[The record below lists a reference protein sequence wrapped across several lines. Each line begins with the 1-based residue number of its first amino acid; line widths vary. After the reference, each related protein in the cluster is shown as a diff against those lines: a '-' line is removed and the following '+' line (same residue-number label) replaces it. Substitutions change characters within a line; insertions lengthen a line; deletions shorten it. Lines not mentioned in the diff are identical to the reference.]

1 MPTGITVEQVLK
13 RKPILVKPSDT
24 VANVAK
30 KLSKAKVSS
39 AIVVK
44 KDDILGIVTDRDI
57 LNKVVAPGKNPK
69 EVKVEDIMTPKPF
82 TIEYDEDIEDATQ
95 LMVEKG
101 IRRVVVTKLG
111 RPIGFLMAVD
121 LLAAISSLNSEE
133 EFEEESEEPEFYGY
147 CEVCGQYK
155 PLERIIHEGREMW
168 VCESCKDM
176 LREGQ

>member
-1 MPTGITVEQVLK
+1 MPTGITVEQVIK

-24 VANVAK
+24 VDNVAK
-30 KLSKAKVSS
+30 KLSRAKVGS

-44 KDDILGIVTDRDI
+44 KDEIVGIITDRDI
-57 LNKVVAPGKNPK
+57 LDKVVAQGKNPK
-69 EVKVEDIMTPKPF
+69 EVKVEEVMTPKPI

-95 LMVEKG
+95 LMIDKG

-121 LLAAISSLNSEE
+121 LLAALSTLSSEE
-133 EFEEESEEPEFYGY
+133 ETEEESIEPEFYGY

-155 PLERIIHEGREMW
+155 SLERVIHEGREMW

-176 LREGQ
+176 IGEGQ